1 MQVGT
6 KEIRVQLRRIE
17 AEREGF
23 FAGAVVRDQD
33 AAASFA
39 KRIRQLEKLL
49 RPALVIENATVGSL
63 EKAAA
68 RGGGSLLGVFNDSL
82 FSAVNGARPLDRQLW
97 PRVSSHADDSRTR
110 SAGCLRDRS

>member
-1 MQVGT
+1 
-6 KEIRVQLRRIE
+6 
-17 AEREGF
+17 
-23 FAGAVVRDQD
+23 VVRDPG

-68 RGGGSLLGVFNDSL
+68 RGGLAVLRSMTHPLRLESL
-82 FSAVNGARPLDRQLW
+82 
-97 PRVSSHADDSRTR
+97 SS
-110 SAGCLRDRS
+110 G